1 MIIINVNTERKQ
13 HAATGTKQKEFDPFN
28 RQRDQNKLENKKQ
41 KNQTRWRINI

>member
-1 MIIINVNTERKQ
+1 MSGSSMLQQEL
-13 HAATGTKQKEFDPFN
+13 KQKEFDPFN

>member
-28 RQRDQNKLENKKQ
+28 RQRDQNKLENKKTE
-41 KNQTRWRINI
+41 KPNKLAD